1 VKEIGIIVIVALCLI
16 ILLIAALKKR
26 VEWLLNFIVRGVV
39 GVIAIY
45 FINMGLAALGTTVD
59 IGINAATVLTTAFLG
74 FPGLV
79 ALYGLG
85 IYLLL

>member
-1 VKEIGIIVIVALCLI
+1 MKEIGIIVIVALCLI
-16 ILLIAALKKR
+16 VLLIGALKKR

-39 GVIAIY
+39 GVVAIY
-45 FINMGLAALGTTVD
+45 FINMGLATFGVTLN

-85 IYLLL
+85 LYNFL